1 MRPSTRI
8 LIGGI
13 CILVSALYPLVPG
26 IQGNPSWQMPMGIL
40 SVIGLV
46 MLYFGCLRA
55 ARLAEKA
62 HFASRRAA
70 YTTRPNDDTSTPDAG

>member
-13 CILVSALYPLVPG
+13 CILAGVLYPLIPG
-26 IQGNPSWQMPMGIL
+26 IQGNPSWQLPMGIL

-46 MLYFGCLRA
+46 MLYLGCLRA

-62 HFASRRAA
+62 YFASRRAVSSFSA
-70 YTTRPNDDTSTPDAG
+70 KDETAPSDAG

>member
-8 LIGGI
+8 LFGGI
-13 CILVSALYPLVPG
+13 CILIGVLYPFIPG
-26 IQGNPSWQMPMGIL
+26 IQGNPAWQLPMGIL

-46 MLYFGCLRA
+46 SFYLGCLRA

-62 HFASRRAA
+62 YFASKKI
-70 YTTRPNDDTSTPDAG
+70 TPISGQNDE